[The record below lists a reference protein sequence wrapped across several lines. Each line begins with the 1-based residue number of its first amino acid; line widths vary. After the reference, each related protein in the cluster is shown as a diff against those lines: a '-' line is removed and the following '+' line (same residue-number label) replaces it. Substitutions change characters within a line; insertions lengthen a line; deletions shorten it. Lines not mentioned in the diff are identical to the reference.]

1 MDKKIISIFLLLI
14 IFVSIAVTYS
24 YFNQSIT
31 KEKQYDGSIE
41 TIDEEDIV
49 NEIDNIF
56 LEEDDEIE
64 LGEMIF

>member
-1 MDKKIISIFLLLI
+1 MDKKIISIFFLLI

-31 KEKQYDGSIE
+31 KEKQYDSSIE

-56 LEEDDEIE
+56 IEEDDEIE
-64 LGEMIF
+64 IGEMIF

>member
-41 TIDEEDIV
+41 TIDEEVSYHLFLFFLKISK
-49 NEIDNIF
+49 IF
-56 LEEDDEIE
+56 
-64 LGEMIF
+64 